1 MLSSS
6 SVSEGIGEDDELDD
20 TFVDYPPTPVSTG
33 CDVNPFGSAER
44 LVILP
49 ERYCPGKVGKAG
61 TQGGKERSLK
71 EREDDLG
78 VAIQWLRQ
86 EVLAMKEHD
95 KSLMRSFIELRSNL
109 HRLRMRPAATRWRLS
124 SSSSSGSSVASFSG
138 SSASLDDRYEARF
151 EWSTIGSSLSDNEYL
166 GEFRPRT
173 VSLLTPRKTNIT
185 RCIRSS
191 ESKAD

>member
-49 ERYCPGKVGKAG
+49 ERYCPGKAG

-86 EVLAMKEHD
+86 EVVSHQPCVRACVCVCVRAYSFTACVCACAFAYVLVCEH
-95 KSLMRSFIELRSNL
+95 
-109 HRLRMRPAATRWRLS
+109 
-124 SSSSSGSSVASFSG
+124 V
-138 SSASLDDRYEARF
+138 
-151 EWSTIGSSLSDNEYL
+151 
-166 GEFRPRT
+166 
-173 VSLLTPRKTNIT
+173 
-185 RCIRSS
+185 
-191 ESKAD
+191 

>member
-20 TFVDYPPTPVSTG
+20 TFVDYPPTPVTTG

-86 EVLAMKEHD
+86 EVVSHQSCVRACVRACVRVHL
-95 KSLMRSFIELRSNL
+95 
-109 HRLRMRPAATRWRLS
+109 
-124 SSSSSGSSVASFSG
+124 
-138 SSASLDDRYEARF
+138 
-151 EWSTIGSSLSDNEYL
+151 
-166 GEFRPRT
+166 PR
-173 VSLLTPRKTNIT
+173 VCACVFAYVLVCERV
-185 RCIRSS
+185 
-191 ESKAD
+191 